1 MKETLR
7 CVFTGLA
14 LLLAAGCSTPASR
27 IQSQQAAFDGWP
39 AAVQAKVRTGQ
50 IDVGFTPP
58 MVQVALGTADRSYTR
73 TTDRGSSEVW
83 VYFDHSPKISVGV
96 GVGGSSGSTAYG
108 GSMVVGNEGFRDNEV
123 LRVIFEG
130 GQVVAVESR
139 RK

>member
-7 CVFTGLA
+7 C
-14 LLLAAGCSTPASR
+14 LLAGFALILGAGCSTPASR
-27 IQSQQAAFDGWP
+27 IQNQQAVFDAWP
-39 AAVQAKVRTGQ
+39 AGVQEKVRAGHL
-50 IDVGFTPP
+50 DLGFTPE
-58 MVQVALGTADRSYTR
+58 MVQVALGAADRSYTR

-83 VYFDHSPKISVGV
+83 VYFDHGPKISVGL

-108 GSMVVGNEGFRDNEV
+108 GSMVVGDDGFRDNEV

-130 GQVVAVESR
+130 GKVVAIETR